1 MKRVW
6 WLVTGVIV
14 SSVTATCVY
23 LFLQSRPTP
32 QAPTQKPA
40 VTQKNTEVQLAL
52 PGASAIPAL
61 KEDYQKSSSLW
72 VVVSKDHPLAD
83 VSYAPASISRL
94 SIALNTSKSAD
105 ELSLR
110 SDIVPMVEAL
120 FTAAKAAGY
129 DIMLASGYRSYTLQ
143 KTYYDNYVRV
153 SGETE
158 ANKFSAKPGQSEHQ
172 TGLAF
177 DISLTNRSCYLET
190 CFADT
195 DAAKWLAA
203 HAFEYG
209 FVLRYPAD
217 KTDVTKYQ
225 YEPWHFRYVGK
236 DLARALHD
244 SGLTLDEAYGY
255 LQATRQKLLDQKLI
269 ATE

>member
-6 WLVTGVIV
+6 WLVTGVAV
-14 SSVTATCVY
+14 SAVSAICVY
-23 LFLQSRPTP
+23 MFLQNSPAP
-32 QAPTQKPA
+32 QVTTQKPA
-40 VTQKNTEVQLAL
+40 VAKKNADVQLTL
-52 PGASAIPAL
+52 PGAAAIPAL
-61 KEDYQKSSSLW
+61 KEDYLQPSSLW
-72 VVVSKDHPLAD
+72 VVVNKDHPLAD
-83 VSYAPASISRL
+83 VSYAPASVSRPN
-94 SIALNTSKSAD
+94 IALNTSKSTD

-110 SDIVPMVEAL
+110 SDIIPMVEDL
-120 FTAAKAAGY
+120 FAAAKTAGY
-129 DIMLASGYRSYTLQ
+129 DIMLASGYRSYNLQ

-195 DAAKWLAA
+195 EAAKWLAA

-209 FVLRYPAD
+209 FILRYPAD
-217 KTDVTKYQ
+217 KTDITKYQ

-236 DLARALHD
+236 DLALALHE
-244 SGLTLDEAYGY
+244 SGLTLDEAYSY
-255 LQATRQKLLDQKLI
+255 LQTTRQDLLDQKLI
-269 ATE
+269 STE